1 MKRSLWWPVVI
12 ILTASAMALAI
23 WLDIDTPWRVAVT
36 FVFVLI
42 SPGMAFVRLFEIK
55 EWLIELT
62 LAVAVSIGLST
73 LVSEVMVL
81 TTAWSPRW
89 GGMVLIAL
97 SLIGVALQL
106 IRNVYPPRSNEPHTK
121 DAQPLMSQPVRQ

>member
-1 MKRSLWWPVVI
+1 MKRSFWWPLVI
-12 ILTASAMALAI
+12 ILTASAMTLAI
-23 WLDIDTPWRVAVT
+23 WLDTDTPWRVAVT
-36 FVFVLI
+36 FVFVLLC
-42 SPGMAFVRLFEIK
+42 PGMAFVRLFEIK

-89 GGMVLIAL
+89 GGVVLIGI

-106 IRNVYPPRSNEPHTK
+106 IRNFYPPRSSDPHTK
-121 DAQPLMSQPVRQ
+121 NAQLLKSQPVRQ